1 MLSVSTESGMNVLR
15 FRITNRKLTSLQK
28 PQAEYAD
35 MPAFC
40 AVESSLMWIMRDC
53 SSRASIVQLS
63 RMRQL
68 LASTVNW
75 CV

>member
-53 SSRASIVQLS
+53 S
-63 RMRQL
+63 
-68 LASTVNW
+68 
-75 CV
+75 